1 MRYEKG
7 HKDLT
12 RQRIIEVASKQF
24 CEQGVAAVGL
34 AGIMSAA
41 GLTNGAFYAHF
52 DSKEDLVREV
62 LSHAGFR
69 NKLSMAAENGTGLS
83 GAIRDYLSPNHRDNP
98 GQGCPTSALVAEIA
112 RHPRATRD
120 AFTGKVG
127 DVIALIAAGLEQGND
142 AERRRKA
149 IAIYALMVGALQLA
163 RAVNDKRLSGEIL
176 QSGAE
181 EAIALARLDREIRN
195 SAGGRNSP
203 GQGRPRASISRTSSS
218 VG

>member
-12 RQRIIEVASKQF
+12 RRRIIEVASKQF
-24 CEQGVAAVGL
+24 REQGVAAVGL
-34 AGIMSAA
+34 AGIMSDA

-69 NKLSMAAENGTGLS
+69 NKLSRAAEKGTGLS

-112 RHPRATRD
+112 RHPKATRD

-127 DVIALIAAGLEQGND
+127 DVIELIAVGLEQGSD

-149 IAIYALMVGALQLA
+149 VAIYAVMVGALQLA
-163 RAVNDKRLSGEIL
+163 RAVNDKRLSQEIL
-176 QSGAE
+176 QSGAD
-181 EAIALARLDREIRN
+181 EAVALASQI
-195 SAGGRNSP
+195 GK
-203 GQGRPRASISRTSSS
+203 
-218 VG
+218 